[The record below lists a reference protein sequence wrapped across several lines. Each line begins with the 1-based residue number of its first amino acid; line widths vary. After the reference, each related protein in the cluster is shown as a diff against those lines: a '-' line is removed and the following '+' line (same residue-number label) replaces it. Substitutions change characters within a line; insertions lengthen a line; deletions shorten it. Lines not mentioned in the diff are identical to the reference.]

1 MTAFDKGMNV
11 TEVRNSADAFVL
23 FSRESGQAR
32 EHSERAIALIDRYW
46 DGPDKQRLMER
57 WHSLQPQLRHVEVSL
72 HALSRHLHRDADQQS
87 QASGDRQAAGSPRSA
102 GHSGAGT
109 NGASAAVGQGRPVTS
124 ATTESS
130 IMGGASGAV
139 GSYGQ
144 PVAGDAGAHLGK
156 GAHPVP
162 PESIQ
167 ICGTSG
173 ATLGLPLSR

>member
-72 HALSRHLHRDADQQS
+72 QALSRHLHRDADQQS
-87 QASGDRQAAGSPRSA
+87 TSSA